1 MHFRCSFG
9 FRFDGWKIRM
19 RQSYDSSPRCP
30 AGKYCFMP
38 CFDTEDRGVKAAEN
52 APEEHRTMR
61 VAGEKFRR
69 LRLKKDVTGTK
80 QGIICLSCEWIWSR
94 VTREGETIM
103 KNNLVC
109 YRLKEIMA
117 GIVFSLFSSVFSENT
132 ISISSQASNDLIN
145 SPVAKRISDEI
156 NENKTYTA

>member
-1 MHFRCSFG
+1 
-9 FRFDGWKIRM
+9 
-19 RQSYDSSPRCP
+19 
-30 AGKYCFMP
+30 
-38 CFDTEDRGVKAAEN
+38 
-52 APEEHRTMR
+52 
-61 VAGEKFRR
+61 
-69 LRLKKDVTGTK
+69 
-80 QGIICLSCEWIWSR
+80 
-94 VTREGETIM
+94 M